1 MVEQIRARILW
12 RLFPF
17 REQKT
22 FEQSSFPSAGTLL
35 VKRTRL
41 FVCLFV
47 TKNTCTQVCK
57 CSAKALWP
65 SGGASVRFYLTTGER
80 DFWNTVGY

>member
-22 FEQSSFPSAGTLL
+22 FEQSSFSSPGTLL
-35 VKRTRL
+35 VKRTR

-65 SGGASVRFYLTTGER
+65 SCGASVRFYLTMGER